1 MVGLL
6 ALAHERACEAE
17 SAEALDAELAA
28 GRMPDLDA
36 MRWRFAPVGS
46 AMAERHRRARGP
58 RQLRCAA
65 HHWAGCSRHGAEG
78 AAAMKTTS
86 PADAARI
93 ALQLSELR
101 LPTMKLMWSKL
112 AEEADK
118 EVCSL
123 SACCRLRG

>member
-1 MVGLL
+1 
-6 ALAHERACEAE
+6 
-17 SAEALDAELAA
+17 
-28 GRMPDLDA
+28 
-36 MRWRFAPVGS
+36 
-46 AMAERHRRARGP
+46 
-58 RQLRCAA
+58 
-65 HHWAGCSRHGAEG
+65 
-78 AAAMKTTS
+78 MKTTS